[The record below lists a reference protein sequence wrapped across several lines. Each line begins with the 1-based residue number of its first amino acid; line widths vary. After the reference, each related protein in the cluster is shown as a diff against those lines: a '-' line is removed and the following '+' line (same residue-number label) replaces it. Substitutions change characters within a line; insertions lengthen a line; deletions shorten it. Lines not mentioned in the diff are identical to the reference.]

1 LFLKCFFK
9 QFLKFYQIFFSLYF
23 EDNSIQKIN
32 KKGKNNIKSQCL
44 PNGLVVM
51 ATECDKYRQPIG
63 IGGWGRQEM
72 SAIVVDGDHTK
83 HTTAIEIMVLTS

>member
-1 LFLKCFFK
+1 M
-9 QFLKFYQIFFSLYF
+9 
-23 EDNSIQKIN
+23 
-32 KKGKNNIKSQCL
+32 

-63 IGGWGRQEM
+63 IGGWGGQEM

-83 HTTAIEIMVLTS
+83 HTTAIEIMGAHKLQMYDVNGWSPSHVAGVKEK